1 MSRDINDIER
11 DIERAKA
18 RLAGT
23 LDQIAG
29 QLSPKGLVSG
39 VGEKVKEPDVMKKIG
54 IVAGALVAV
63 VGAVVL
69 AKRRDAKKVDTLRAL
84 LEEHRG

>member
-29 QLSPKGLVSG
+29 QMSPKGLVSG
-39 VGEKVKEPDVMKKIG
+39 VKEPEVLKKVG
-54 IVAGALVAV
+54 IAVGALVGLVGLIV
-63 VGAVVL
+63 V
-69 AKRRDAKKVDTLRAL
+69 AKRCDKKKVDTLRAL
-84 LEEHRG
+84 LEERRG